1 MSVVL
6 DTNALIWLLEHNA
19 RMGLRAVEKIDEALH
34 TGRVL
39 MSAASVWEVAVL
51 VSKNRIA
58 LKNSVDQWR
67 IDALQLGIEEVPLD
81 GEVAIESVALA
92 DLHPDPADRFIVA
105 TALKMRATL
114 VTSDARLLAW
124 TGPLARIDAR
134 V

>member
-6 DTNALIWLLEHNA
+6 DTNALIWLLERNP
-19 RMGLRAVEKIDEALH
+19 RMGALAVEQVDEALR
-34 TGRVL
+34 TSRV
-39 MSAASVWEVAVL
+39 MISAASVWEVAVL
-51 VSKNRIA
+51 VSKNR
-58 LKNSVDQWR
+58 LVLDKSLDQWR

-81 GEVAIESVALA
+81 GEVAIEAVTLA

-105 TALKMRATL
+105 TALRTGASL

-124 TGPLARIDAR
+124 KGPLARIDAR